1 MKNQSDYRREKEAV
15 QLNYEIIATGS
26 SGNCV
31 IVNGC
36 IAVDMGVPF
45 KALKSVYKE
54 LKLVLLTHIHSDHFK
69 KATVKRLAKERP
81 SLRFACCEW
90 LLDLT
95 LACGVDKRNIDVL
108 EIGKKYDYKAFSVS
122 PVLLYHNVPQCGY
135 RIYIDGEK
143 AFYATDTCHL
153 DGISAKG
160 YDLYMI
166 EANYGEKEI
175 LERIRQKQE
184 QGIYAYEIAVPER
197 HLSFEQANDF
207 LLSNMGENSKYVFLH
222 EHADKGGGFG

>member
-1 MKNQSDYRREKEAV
+1 M
-15 QLNYEIIATGS
+15 NYEIIATGS

-36 IAVDMGVPF
+36 IAVDMGVSF
-45 KALKSVYKE
+45 KALKGVYKG

-108 EIGKKYDYKAFSVS
+108 EIGKKYDYKAFCVA
-122 PVLLYHNVPQCGY
+122 PVLLYHDVPNCGY
-135 RIYIDGEK
+135 RIYFGREK
-143 AFYATDTCHL
+143 LFYATDTRTL
-153 DGISAKG
+153 NGITAKG
-160 YDLYMI
+160 YDLYML
-166 EANYGEKEI
+166 ESNYEKREI
-175 LERIRQKQE
+175 RERIENKQKQ
-184 QGIYAYEIAVPER
+184 GLYAYEITVPDR